1 MFLKVI
7 DIKSYSYQL
16 FSIELENSKDKKNFL
31 KKINFENKNY
41 LAKRNKVLFILFKS
55 YSEAL

>member
-31 KKINFENKNY
+31 KK
-41 LAKRNKVLFILFKS
+41 LILKIKII
-55 YSEAL
+55 